1 MDGRSVYRYEAR
13 MPKGRGY
20 DIFPRTFKAR
30 LLLALALLLGYPAI
44 ILVSIAI
51 LLVSVWAFGPIDSE
65 QEGRIDFTVK
75 NETGGEL
82 VVLVDREVWGTVG
95 EDGWRFSTYEWYG
108 RRLVQVGDGTGR
120 TLFMERLS
128 LDDLERMDYRIT
140 IEGR

>member
-1 MDGRSVYRYEAR
+1 
-13 MPKGRGY
+13 MPKGRSY

-30 LLLALALLLGYPAI
+30 LLLAAVLLGGYPAI
-44 ILVSIAI
+44 MLATILTLGTA
-51 LLVSVWAFGPIDSE
+51 LTLGPIDSE
-65 QEGRIDFTVK
+65 QEGRIDFTVA

-82 VVLVDREVWGTVG
+82 VVLLDREVWGTVG

-120 TLFMERLS
+120 ILFMERLS

>member
-1 MDGRSVYRYEAR
+1 
-13 MPKGRGY
+13 MPKGRSY

-30 LLLALALLLGYPAI
+30 LLLAAVLLGGYPAI
-44 ILVSIAI
+44 LVGTAAILVGTA
-51 LLVSVWAFGPIDSE
+51 LTLGPIDSVR
-65 QEGRIDFTVK
+65 EGRIDFTVA

-82 VVLVDREVWGTVG
+82 VVLLDREVWGTVG

-120 TLFMERLS
+120 ILFMERLS

-140 IEGR
+140 IEER

>member
-1 MDGRSVYRYEAR
+1 

-30 LLLALALLLGYPAI
+30 LLLAAVLLGGYPAI
-44 ILVSIAI
+44 MLATILT
-51 LLVSVWAFGPIDSE
+51 LGPIDSE
-65 QEGRIDFTVK
+65 QEGRIDFTVA

-82 VVLVDREVWGTVG
+82 VVLLDREVWGTVG

-120 TLFMERLS
+120 ILFRERLS
-128 LDDLERMDYRIT
+128 LDDLERMDYRLT

>member
-1 MDGRSVYRYEAR
+1 
-13 MPKGRGY
+13 MPKGRSY

-30 LLLALALLLGYPAI
+30 LLLAAVLLGGYPAI
-44 ILVSIAI
+44 ILGTA
-51 LLVSVWAFGPIDSE
+51 LALGPIDSE
-65 QEGRIDFTVK
+65 QEGRIDFTVA

-82 VVLVDREVWGTVG
+82 VVLVDGEVRGTVG

-120 TLFMERLS
+120 LLFMERLS

>member
-1 MDGRSVYRYEAR
+1 
-13 MPKGRGY
+13 MPKGRDY

-30 LLLALALLLGYPAI
+30 AAMALAFLGYAAI
-44 ILVSIAI
+44 VLGSLAG
-51 LLVSVWAFGPIDSE
+51 LASLHPE
-65 QEGRIDFTVK
+65 QEGRIDFTVV

-120 TLFMERLS
+120 TLYMERLS
-128 LDDLERMDYRIT
+128 LDDLERMDFRIT

>member
-1 MDGRSVYRYEAR
+1 
-13 MPKGRGY
+13 MPKGRSY

-30 LLLALALLLGYPAI
+30 LLLAAGFAGYAAIVLGSLAGLASLHH
-44 ILVSIAI
+44 
-51 LLVSVWAFGPIDSE
+51 E
-65 QEGRIDFTVK
+65 QEGRIDFTVA

-120 TLFMERLS
+120 ILFMERLS

-140 IEGR
+140 IEER

>member
-1 MDGRSVYRYEAR
+1 
-13 MPKGRGY
+13 MPKGRSY

-30 LLLALALLLGYPAI
+30 VALALAPVGYAAVVLGSLAGLASLHP
-44 ILVSIAI
+44 
-51 LLVSVWAFGPIDSE
+51 E
-65 QEGRIDFTVK
+65 QEGRIDFTVV

-120 TLFMERLS
+120 ILFMEQLS

>member
-1 MDGRSVYRYEAR
+1 

-30 LLLALALLLGYPAI
+30 LLLAAVLLGGYPG
-44 ILVSIAI
+44 ILVGTA
-51 LLVSVWAFGPIDSE
+51 LTLGPIDSE
-65 QEGRIDFTVK
+65 QEGRIDFTVA

-120 TLFMERLS
+120 ILFMEQLS

>member
-1 MDGRSVYRYEAR
+1 
-13 MPKGRGY
+13 MPKGRSY

-30 LLLALALLLGYPAI
+30 LLLAAVLLGGYPAI
-44 ILVSIAI
+44 ILGTA
-51 LLVSVWAFGPIDSE
+51 LALGPIDSE
-65 QEGRIDFTVK
+65 QEGRIDFTVA

-120 TLFMERLS
+120 LLFMERLS